1 VQLPLPKLIT
11 QPADWQACLAD
22 LGQQTRLPLDLEANS
37 LHAYREQVCLIQ
49 ISTPTAD
56 YVIDPLA
63 GLELSPL
70 GKFVGDPAVEKIFHA
85 AEYDLFLLKRDFGW
99 DVNNVFDTMWAARIL
114 GYPRFGLANMLEG
127 AYGIE
132 VDKRHQKADWCKRPL
147 TQSMLA
153 YAQTDTHYLAQL
165 RDRLA
170 AELGAAG
177 RLEEA
182 AEIFSYQ
189 AQLSPPDVSF
199 DPEGFWSIQG
209 AKELTPQQRAALRAL
224 YLYRNQEAERHNRPP
239 FKILGD
245 RTLMDLA
252 SRTPRRIEEL
262 KDVFGMSEGQV
273 RRYGR
278 PLLDAIRR
286 SAGDDPPV
294 RRPAS
299 RDRPADAIIER
310 YDRLHIWRKERA
322 QARGVESDVILS
334 REAMWALARK
344 NPATTAELEGIP
356 GVGPWRR
363 AAYGNDILGILH
375 RKRRRTRRRRHED

>member
-1 VQLPLPKLIT
+1 
-11 QPADWQACLAD
+11 
-22 LGQQTRLPLDLEANS
+22 
-37 LHAYREQVCLIQ
+37 
-49 ISTPTAD
+49 
-56 YVIDPLA
+56 
-63 GLELSPL
+63 
-70 GKFVGDPAVEKIFHA
+70 
-85 AEYDLFLLKRDFGW
+85 
-99 DVNNVFDTMWAARIL
+99 
-114 GYPRFGLANMLEG
+114 
-127 AYGIE
+127 
-132 VDKRHQKADWCKRPL
+132 
-147 TQSMLA
+147 
-153 YAQTDTHYLAQL
+153 
-165 RDRLA
+165 
-170 AELGAAG
+170 
-177 RLEEA
+177 
-182 AEIFSYQ
+182 
-189 AQLSPPDVSF
+189 
-199 DPEGFWSIQG
+199 
-209 AKELTPQQRAALRAL
+209 
-224 YLYRNQEAERHNRPP
+224 
-239 FKILGD
+239 
-245 RTLMDLA
+245 
-252 SRTPRRIEEL
+252 L